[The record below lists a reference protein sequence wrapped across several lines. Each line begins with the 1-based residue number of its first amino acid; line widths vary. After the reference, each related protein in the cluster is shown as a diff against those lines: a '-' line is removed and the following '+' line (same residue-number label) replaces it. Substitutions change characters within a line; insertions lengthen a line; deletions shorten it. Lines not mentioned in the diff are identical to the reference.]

1 MPINRER
8 VQKFLYEVD
17 SEITPSICADAG
29 RLNGYKKLLDIYRA
43 ACTAWHN
50 RSVEDIQGIT
60 AAVNEMCIARLILK
74 DNQVGNAFYEP
85 HLKGTNKTIDF
96 LVNLVGREARIFYD
110 VKTVQPTK
118 QDAWDRYTNFQKEGW
133 LTRLIQNWSWNKRQ
147 WKEKL
152 LMNSLRPGRS
162 FLITRWSLKR
172 RYGRFR
178 KTLRITFGL
187 SFVGTAFSGDPTT
200 WKTSQTSIFQ
210 GIAGQM
216 ILWVRCKPT
225 IWLRT
230 KSSLTASF
238 TSSATFRKRLQVK
251 ENAFPRFPWGGSH
264 CS

>member
-133 LTRLIQNWSWNKRQ
+133 LTPHTELELEQEAMEGEIAHELFASRQKFLDYTLELEEKIRAIPKNPQDYFRLVFCGDGVQ
-147 WKEKL
+147 W
-152 LMNSLRPGRS
+152 RS
-162 FLITRWSLKR
+162 DYLEDFADF
-172 RYGRFR
+172 Y
-178 KTLRITFGL
+178 
-187 SFVGTAFSGDPTT
+187 FSGHCRADDTLG
-200 WKTSQTSIFQ
+200 SMQTHYMVANEIIFDR
-210 GIAGQM
+210 I
-216 ILWVRCKPT
+216 IHEFCHL
-225 IWLRT
+225 
-230 KSSLTASF
+230 S
-238 TSSATFRKRLQVK
+238 
-251 ENAFPRFPWGGSH
+251 
-264 CS
+264 